1 MSKNPNLNISVED
14 IEKMRDIVLSHDKQ
28 QPGNVIHDINK
39 PPVVPYVHQQFPKM
53 VYAPHYD
60 QFKASHPDAIPHEVA
75 DMFLVVKSAEEL
87 EIAIAKGWLLKP
99 PAKEVEPGSGSGS
112 AGGRHPRAQAA
123 QEGQERKA
131 VARDEAVALDARAAA
146 LDARVADRPLC
157 LPGRGGPPAARLHP
171 HALPRV

>member
-1 MSKNPNLNISVED
+1 
-14 IEKMRDIVLSHDKQ
+14 
-28 QPGNVIHDINK
+28 VIHDINK

-99 PAKEVEPGSGSGS
+99 PVKEVEPGAEVEAPADGIP
-112 AGGRHPRAQAA
+112 APKPHK
-123 QEGQERKA
+123 KA
-131 VARDEAVALDARAAA
+131 KKEK
-146 LDARVADRPLC
+146 P
-157 LPGRGGPPAARLHP
+157 
-171 HALPRV
+171 